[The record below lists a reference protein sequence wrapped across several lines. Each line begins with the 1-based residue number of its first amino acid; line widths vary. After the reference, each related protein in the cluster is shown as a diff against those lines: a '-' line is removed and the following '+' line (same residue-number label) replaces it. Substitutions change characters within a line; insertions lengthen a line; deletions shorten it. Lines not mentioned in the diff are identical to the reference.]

1 MTVLFTARADPEL
14 GFRGLWTGRVVLYG
28 LERTRPVLVANLLFS
43 DAGESTRASKRVPAL
58 AAPHRA

>member
-1 MTVLFTARADPEL
+1 MGATMTVLFTARADPEL

-43 DAGESTRASKRVPAL
+43 DAGEST
-58 AAPHRA
+58 